1 MGAVADK
8 LNISTVDWTVQEK
21 LNRYEDK
28 RKIWDEDF
36 KANYKEVAMEISE
49 YIAKRIFKNL
59 NKRLNDSYKKL
70 PKLWNPIKL
79 KYKLDIRSSNC
90 GRADIRWM
98 AKESLELP
106 PFKEWFT
113 NMRKSRMDDYFLNKF
128 TLVRKEVKLQVRK
141 KLKAFVK
148 ETKENSALHFHI
160 KWTKKNKEIWDYLF
174 KSNFCTL
181 QISLWVG
188 KKAKQIKVLE
198 ENDIR
203 ECSGKLKIY
212 PEGK

>member
-21 LNRYEDK
+21 LNKYEDQ

-36 KANYKEVAMEISE
+36 EANYKEVAMKISG
-49 YIAKRIFKNL
+49 YIAKEIFKTL
-59 NKRLNDSYKKL
+59 NYRLNNTFKKL
-70 PKLWNPIKL
+70 PKPWDPIRL
-79 KYKLDIRSSNC
+79 TYNLDIRRDF
-90 GRADIRWM
+90 GDQIKWM
-98 AKESLELP
+98 AKKSAELP

-113 NMRKSRMDDYFLNKF
+113 NMKKSRVDDYFLNKF
-128 TLVRKEVKLQVRK
+128 TIVRKEIKSLVRK

-160 KWTKKNKEIWDYLF
+160 KWTKKNKEIWDYIF

-188 KKAKQIKVLE
+188 KKAKQIKGLE

-203 ECSGKLKIY
+203 EYSGKLKIY